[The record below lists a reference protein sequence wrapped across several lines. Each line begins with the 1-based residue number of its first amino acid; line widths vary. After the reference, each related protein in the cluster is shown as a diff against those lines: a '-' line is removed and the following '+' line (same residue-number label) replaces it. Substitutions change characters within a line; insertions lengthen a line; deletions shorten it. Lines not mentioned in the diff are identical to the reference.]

1 MTLEQQIPGGG
12 IAVPE
17 SQTGMIL
24 ANAANFEEVDIDLGS
39 PFALELGFPLD
50 VAPYLEIEEEEI
62 SLSSPSST
70 STGCH
75 SPSKKKKK
83 KNKKKKK

>member
-1 MTLEQQIPGGG
+1 MTIEQQIPGGG

-17 SQTGMIL
+17 TETGMIL
-24 ANAANFEEVDIDLGS
+24 ANPDNFQEVDINLGS
-39 PFALELGFPLD
+39 PFAVELGFPLD
-50 VAPYLEIEEEEI
+50 VTPYVDLEGEEI
-62 SLSSPSST
+62 QLSSPSSI
-70 STGCH
+70 STGCQ